1 MHRLGQLFLSAC
13 AAAALAAGMACTDQ
27 PVAPKIPNAV
37 ADRHA
42 SNTSGGVY
50 TMTNATNGNSV
61 VAFSRD
67 ANGSLSPVGEFATGG
82 LGTGGTVD
90 PLQSQ
95 YSMLLDD
102 GEADGHR
109 ALFVVNAGSNDVSAF
124 QVADDASLRLICR
137 VASGGAR
144 PVSLAIRRH
153 LLYVLNAGDNSVSG
167 FRVTGK
173 GSLIPIPHSTRSLS
187 TEAAGPSTIHF
198 SADGEFLIVTERDA
212 NRLETFAVQPNGR
225 LGDAVVTPSNGA
237 TPFGFDVT
245 PSNVPIVS
253 EAAGAAP
260 DGAVSS
266 YTITT
271 TGALSVITGSLDDGG
286 AAACWLLLTADGH
299 LGFVSTAGSN
309 TIASIGVADD
319 GSVTLLNA
327 QAASTGTGT
336 TPIDLDLAAGDRFLY
351 VLEGGSGN
359 IATFDVSAGGALSA
373 DPVTPAGAAASGLQG
388 MAASSRGTQ
397 ATAHAIG

>member
-1 MHRLGQLFLSAC
+1 MHRPGQRFISVC

-27 PVAPKIPNAV
+27 PVAPKISNVV
-37 ADRHA
+37 ANRRA
-42 SNTSGGVY
+42 SSTSGGVY
-50 TMTNATNGNSV
+50 TMTNATSGNSV
-61 VAFSRD
+61 VAFSRGAD
-67 ANGSLSPVGEFATGG
+67 GSLSPVGEFATGG
-82 LGTGGTVD
+82 LGVGGTVD

-95 YSMLLDD
+95 YSILLDD

-124 QVADDASLRLICR
+124 HVADDASLRLISR
-137 VASGGAR
+137 VPSGGAR
-144 PVSLAIRRH
+144 PVSLAITRN

-167 FRVTGK
+167 FRVTDNGA
-173 GSLIPIPHSTRSLS
+173 LIPMPHSTRSLS
-187 TEAAGPSTIHF
+187 AGAAGASTIHF
-198 SADGEFLIVTERDA
+198 SADGGLLIVTERDA
-212 NRLETFAVQPNGR
+212 NRLETFTVQPDGR
-225 LGDAVVTPSNGA
+225 LGDPVVTPSNGA
-237 TPFGFDVT
+237 VPFGFDVT
-245 PSNVPIVS
+245 PSSQVIVS

-266 YTITT
+266 YAVTT

-299 LGFVSTAGSN
+299 IGFVSTAGSN

-359 IATFDVSAGGALSA
+359 IATFDVGAGGTLSA
-373 DPVTPAGAAASGLQG
+373 HPVTPAGAAASGLQG
-388 MAASSRGTQ
+388 MAAF
-397 ATAHAIG
+397 